1 MVSFGE
7 LELSNLT
14 FWSLVSITVLF
25 IISFILS
32 TIPLTK
38 NIQRKKKVPQKIEH

>member
-1 MVSFGE
+1 MITVSFGE

-14 FWSLVSITVLF
+14 FWSLVSITLLF
-25 IISFILS
+25 LISFVLS

-38 NIQRKKKVPQKIEH
+38 NISKKK

>member
-1 MVSFGE
+1 MG
-7 LELSNLT
+7 
-14 FWSLVSITVLF
+14 ITLLF

-38 NIQRKKKVPQKIEH
+38 NIKNTQNLSKKNKI

>member
-1 MVSFGE
+1 MG
-7 LELSNLT
+7 
-14 FWSLVSITVLF
+14 ITLLF

-38 NIQRKKKVPQKIEH
+38 NIKDTQNLSKKKQNLSGFPIL